1 MRVRGGGDSEGA
13 GVGWPVTLNG
23 EAEEILLFLSLFF
36 FFTQNVVSQSP
47 LLHRP

>member
-1 MRVRGGGDSEGA
+1 MRVRGGGEGA
-13 GVGWPVTLNG
+13 VVGWPVTLNG

>member
-1 MRVRGGGDSEGA
+1 MRVRGGGEGA

-36 FFTQNVVSQSP
+36 FTQNVVSQSP